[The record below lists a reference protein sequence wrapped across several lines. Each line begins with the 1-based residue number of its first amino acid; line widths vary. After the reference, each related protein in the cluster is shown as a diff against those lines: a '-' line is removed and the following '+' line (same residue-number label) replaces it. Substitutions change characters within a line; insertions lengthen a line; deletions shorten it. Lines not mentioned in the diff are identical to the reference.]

1 MMAQAEKIYSVSLK
15 GKAKIRKILEGNTS
29 DIRRYYASTAPF
41 LQAEDFVETGIS
53 CVLPDMSFTNKKT
66 KAKDDEKNTI
76 SLHTALKSLSRRQ
89 AASESLWLW
98 LTHYK
103 YWGYMQ
109 KRWHGVNEKNGDQLR
124 AYIQTR
130 YSLFSQSSRALFRN
144 GISRLWWYGE
154 VSYDEKSQYLN
165 TSLMLEKLDITQN
178 LVERTVGRIP
188 AATQAIFS
196 MLLKNKKHYSS
207 TKSNSGR
214 LRIRKLIK
222 CLGWQ
227 GTKELL
233 DVKTKAEIEEILTAF
248 ESK

>member
-1 MMAQAEKIYSVSLK
+1 M
-15 GKAKIRKILEGNTS
+15 
-29 DIRRYYASTAPF
+29 
-41 LQAEDFVETGIS
+41 
-53 CVLPDMSFTNKKT
+53 
-66 KAKDDEKNTI
+66 
-76 SLHTALKSLSRRQ
+76 
-89 AASESLWLW
+89 
-98 LTHYK
+98 
-103 YWGYMQ
+103 
-109 KRWHGVNEKNGDQLR
+109 
-124 AYIQTR
+124 
-130 YSLFSQSSRALFRN
+130 FRN